1 MATSNNSFVT
11 AGQFKSTTQKV
22 LAKIPKKNSEL
33 VNDSNFI
40 THEEADNSYVDKA
53 THTSDINGIN
63 NSIDE
68 KTDALTA
75 KFDDYALKNHNHDDV
90 YAKTIQVENT
100 VSDINEKIDD
110 VTDKTNAVDAKLANY
125 ALKNHTH
132 DMSSYAT
139 KEDVTFV
146 SNTVNEKEAAINNKL
161 ETEYVT
167 LATLNNEQTGYVKRQ
182 DLNSV
187 ANSVARISVSLTNY
201 AKKTDIP
208 SSKNFATADQLRET
222 NQAVD
227 DVRTTVGAM
236 YTNDQIN
243 SKIDSKASQLTT
255 YTKDEVDAQIAKAEL
270 RAGGTVSDETLKGVI
285 AGVGYAKTKD
295 IEAAYATKE
304 EVNTLTGNVYTKQEV
319 DDALTHVQV
328 DTTGLATKESVDTLK
343 TTIDSMYS
351 NETIDGKFATY
362 APQETTYTKI
372 EVDAAIARAGLN
384 PDGEVSADQIKA
396 IVKEAGY
403 ITGKDVENLADK
415 DSVNVVKDTVNGL
428 YTNNE
433 IDAMFA
439 NLPAVEITQDYVQQK
454 IDNAVQPYL
463 STEEAGKIY
472 ATKNDLK
479 GVKVDTTDLA
489 TKQSVETLTATING
503 MYTNEQIDQKIS
515 NIPASGVDEDAVRG
529 IVNTSLT
536 DYAKTADVDNTYAKK
551 TALETLNSTVSGMYT
566 NEQIDQKISNIPS
579 GGVDEEAV
587 RGIVNASMADY
598 AKSADVETTYVKKGS
613 LTTTLEPYA
622 KKDELTTTLGSYLT
636 KEDAGNTY
644 VSTSDISDMTAKV
657 EKASTDS
664 TTAINTSNGAK
675 SAAETATS
683 TAASANEKAEAAT
696 TTANE
701 AKEAVETNTATVNAS
716 KEIINTVKAQME
728 TLKMA
733 VSSVYVP
740 AGSVVFEE
748 LPEAN
753 RENLGKVYNIINEFT
768 TDNRFLEGEGVKT
781 AAGTNVVIVSLGDG
795 YGYDLLSV
803 GASTRAIATPEQ
815 VLAAMTEVIET
826 GEE

>member
-53 THTSDINGIN
+53 THTSDISGIN
-63 NSIDE
+63 NSIEE

-75 KFDDYALKNHNHDDV
+75 KFDNYALRDHNHDDV

-110 VTDKTNAVDAKLANY
+110 VTEKTNAVDAKLANY

-167 LATLNNEQTGYVKRQ
+167 LATLNNEQTGYVKRP

-208 SSKNFATADQLRET
+208 SSKNFATADQLKET

-227 DVRTTVGAM
+227 DVRTTVEAM

-270 RAGGTVSDETLKGVI
+270 RAGGTVSDETLKGII

-295 IEAAYATKE
+295 IETTYATKE

-343 TTIDSMYS
+343 TTVDSMYS
-351 NETIDGKFATY
+351 NEVLDSKFTTY
-362 APQETTYTKI
+362 APQETTYSKI
-372 EVDAAIARAGLN
+372 EVDAAIAKAGLN

-403 ITGKDVENLADK
+403 VTNKDIENLADK
-415 DSVNVVKDTVNGL
+415 DSVNTVKDTVNGL
-428 YTNNE
+428 YTNSE

-454 IDNAVQPYL
+454 IDDAVQPYL
-463 STEEAGKIY
+463 STEEAGRIY

-489 TKQSVETLTATING
+489 TKQSVETLTATVNG

-515 NIPASGVDEDAVRG
+515 NIPAGGVDEDAVRG

-536 DYAKTADVDNTYAKK
+536 DYAK
-551 TALETLNSTVSGMYT
+551 
-566 NEQIDQKISNIPS
+566 
-579 GGVDEEAV
+579 
-587 RGIVNASMADY
+587 
-598 AKSADVETTYVKKGS
+598 SADIEITYVKKGN
-613 LTTTLEPYA
+613 LTATLEPYA

-664 TTAINTSNGAK
+664 TAAINTANGAK

-701 AKEAVETNTATVNAS
+701 AKEAVETNTAIVNAS
-716 KEIINTVKAQME
+716 KETIDTVKAQME

-753 RENLGKVYNIINEFT
+753 QENLGKVYNIINEFT

>member
-63 NSIDE
+63 NSIEE

-75 KFDDYALKNHNHDDV
+75 KFDDYALRDHNHDDV

-110 VTDKTNAVDAKLANY
+110 VTEKTNAVDAKLANY

-167 LATLNNEQTGYVKRQ
+167 LATLNNEQTGYVKRP

-208 SSKNFATADQLRET
+208 SSKNFATADQLKET

-295 IEAAYATKE
+295 IETTYATKE

-328 DTTGLATKESVDTLK
+328 DTTNLATKESVDTLK
-343 TTIDSMYS
+343 TSVDSMYS
-351 NETIDGKFATY
+351 NETIDGKFAIY

-372 EVDAAIARAGLN
+372 EVDAAIAKAGLN

-415 DSVNVVKDTVNGL
+415 DSVNAVKDTVNGL

-454 IDNAVQPYL
+454 IDDAVQPYL

-489 TKQSVETLTATING
+489 TKQSVETLTATVNG

-515 NIPASGVDEDAVRG
+515 NIPAGGVDEDAVRG

-536 DYAKTADVDNTYAKK
+536 DYAK
-551 TALETLNSTVSGMYT
+551 
-566 NEQIDQKISNIPS
+566 
-579 GGVDEEAV
+579 
-587 RGIVNASMADY
+587 
-598 AKSADVETTYVKKGS
+598 SADIETTYVKKGS
-613 LTTTLEPYA
+613 FTATLEPYA

-664 TTAINTSNGAK
+664 TAAINTANGAK
-675 SAAETATS
+675 SVAETATS

-696 TTANE
+696 TIANE

-716 KEIINTVKAQME
+716 KETIDTVKAQME

>member
-33 VNDSNFI
+33 INDSNFI

-63 NSIDE
+63 NSIEE

-75 KFDDYALKNHNHDDV
+75 KFNDYALKNHNHDDV

-100 VSDINEKIDD
+100 VSDINEKIDN

-139 KEDVTFV
+139 KEDIAFV
-146 SNTVNEKEAAINNKL
+146 SNTVNEKEAAINDKL

-167 LATLNNEQTGYVKRQ
+167 LATLNNEQTGYVKRP

-208 SSKNFATADQLRET
+208 SSKNFATADQLKET
-222 NQAVD
+222 NQVVD
-227 DVRTTVGAM
+227 DVRTTVEAM

-295 IEAAYATKE
+295 IETTYATKE

-319 DDALTHVQV
+319 DDALTHIQV

-343 TTIDSMYS
+343 TTVDSMYS

-372 EVDAAIARAGLN
+372 EVDAAIARAGLT
-384 PDGEVSADQIKA
+384 PDGEASPEQIKA

-403 ITGKDVENLADK
+403 VTNKDIENLADK
-415 DSVNVVKDTVNGL
+415 DSVNTVKDTVNGL
-428 YTNNE
+428 YTNSE

-454 IDNAVQPYL
+454 IDDAVQPYL
-463 STEEAGKIY
+463 STEEAGRIY

-479 GVKVDTTDLA
+479 GVKIDTTDLA
-489 TKQSVETLTATING
+489 TKQSVETLTATVNG

-515 NIPASGVDEDAVRG
+515 NIPADGVDEDTIRG
-529 IVNTSLT
+529 VVNTSLT
-536 DYAKTADVDNTYAKK
+536 DYAK
-551 TALETLNSTVSGMYT
+551 
-566 NEQIDQKISNIPS
+566 
-579 GGVDEEAV
+579 
-587 RGIVNASMADY
+587 
-598 AKSADVETTYVKKGS
+598 SADIETTYVKKGS

-664 TTAINTSNGAK
+664 TAAINTANGAK

-683 TAASANEKAEAAT
+683 TATSANEKAEAAT

-716 KEIINTVKAQME
+716 KETIDTVKAQME

-781 AAGTNVVIVSLGDG
+781 TAGTNVVIVSIGDG

>member
-63 NSIDE
+63 NSIEE

-75 KFDDYALKNHNHDDV
+75 KFNDYALKNHNHDDV

-110 VTDKTNAVDAKLANY
+110 VTEKTNTVDAKLANY

-146 SNTVNEKEAAINNKL
+146 SNTVNEKEAAINDKL

-167 LATLNNEQTGYVKRQ
+167 LATLNNEQTGYVKRP

-343 TTIDSMYS
+343 TTVDSMYS
-351 NETIDGKFATY
+351 NETIDGKFAIY

-415 DSVNVVKDTVNGL
+415 DSVNAVKDTVNGL

-454 IDNAVQPYL
+454 IDDAVQPYL

-489 TKQSVETLTATING
+489 TKQSVETLTATVNG

-515 NIPASGVDEDAVRG
+515 NIPAGGVDEDAVRG

-536 DYAKTADVDNTYAKK
+536 DYAK
-551 TALETLNSTVSGMYT
+551 
-566 NEQIDQKISNIPS
+566 
-579 GGVDEEAV
+579 
-587 RGIVNASMADY
+587 
-598 AKSADVETTYVKKGS
+598 SADIETTYVKKS
-613 LTTTLEPYA
+613 NLTATLEPYA
-622 KKDELTTTLGSYLT
+622 KKDELTTTLDSYLT

-664 TTAINTSNGAK
+664 TAAINTANGAK
-675 SAAETATS
+675 NVAETATS

-696 TTANE
+696 TIANE

-716 KEIINTVKAQME
+716 KETIDTVKAQME

-815 VLAAMTEVIET
+815 VLAAMTEIIET

>member
-63 NSIDE
+63 NSIEE

-75 KFDDYALKNHNHDDV
+75 KFDDYALRDHNHDDV
-90 YAKTIQVENT
+90 YAKTIQIENT

-110 VTDKTNAVDAKLANY
+110 VTEKTNAVDAKLANY

-146 SNTVNEKEAAINNKL
+146 SNTVNEKETAINNKL

-167 LATLNNEQTGYVKRQ
+167 LATLNNEQTGYVKRP

-208 SSKNFATADQLRET
+208 SSKNFATADQLKET

-227 DVRTTVGAM
+227 DVRTTVEAM

-295 IEAAYATKE
+295 IEATYATKE
-304 EVNTLTGNVYTKQEV
+304 EVNTLTENVYTKQEV

-328 DTTGLATKESVDTLK
+328 DTTGLATKESVDILK
-343 TTIDSMYS
+343 TTVDSMYS
-351 NETIDGKFATY
+351 NEVLDSKFTTY
-362 APQETTYTKI
+362 APQETTYSKI

-415 DSVNVVKDTVNGL
+415 DSVNAVKDTVNGL

-454 IDNAVQPYL
+454 INDAVQPYL
-463 STEEAGKIY
+463 STEEAGRIY

-489 TKQSVETLTATING
+489 TKQSVETLTATVNG

-587 RGIVNASMADY
+587 RGIVNASMACY
-598 AKSADVETTYVKKGS
+598 AKSADVENTYVKKNG
-613 LTTTLEPYA
+613 LTTTLETYA
-622 KKDELTTTLGSYLT
+622 KKDELATTLGSYLT

-664 TTAINTSNGAK
+664 TAAISTANEAK

-716 KEIINTVKAQME
+716 KETIDTVKAQME

>member
-40 THEEADNSYVDKA
+40 THEEANNFYVDKA

-63 NSIDE
+63 NSIEE

-75 KFDDYALKNHNHDDV
+75 KFDDYALRD
-90 YAKTIQVENT
+90 
-100 VSDINEKIDD
+100 
-110 VTDKTNAVDAKLANY
+110 
-125 ALKNHTH
+125 HTH

-139 KEDVTFV
+139 KEDIAFV

-167 LATLNNEQTGYVKRQ
+167 LATLNNEQTGYVKRP

-243 SKIDSKASQLTT
+243 SKIDSKASKLTT

-319 DDALTHVQV
+319 DDALAHVQV
-328 DTTGLATKESVDTLK
+328 DTTGLATKESVDILK
-343 TTIDSMYS
+343 TSVDSMYS
-351 NETIDGKFATY
+351 NETIDSKFAIY

-372 EVDAAIARAGLN
+372 EVDAAIAKAGLN

-415 DSVNVVKDTVNGL
+415 DSVNAVKDTVNGL

-454 IDNAVQPYL
+454 IDDAVQPYL

-489 TKQSVETLTATING
+489 TKQSVETLTATVNG

-515 NIPASGVDEDAVRG
+515 NIPAGGVDEDAVRG

-536 DYAKTADVDNTYAKK
+536 DYAK
-551 TALETLNSTVSGMYT
+551 
-566 NEQIDQKISNIPS
+566 
-579 GGVDEEAV
+579 
-587 RGIVNASMADY
+587 
-598 AKSADVETTYVKKGS
+598 SADIETTYVKKGS

-664 TTAINTSNGAK
+664 TAAINTANGAK

-683 TAASANEKAEAAT
+683 TATSANEKAEAAT

-716 KEIINTVKAQME
+716 KETIDTVKAQME

-826 GEE
+826 REE

>member
-63 NSIDE
+63 NSIEE

-75 KFDDYALKNHNHDDV
+75 KFDDYALRDHNHDDV
-90 YAKTIQVENT
+90 YAKTIQIENT

-110 VTDKTNAVDAKLANY
+110 VTEKTNAVDAKLANY

-146 SNTVNEKEAAINNKL
+146 SNTVNEKEAAINEKL

-167 LATLNNEQTGYVKRQ
+167 LATLNNEQTGYVKRP

-227 DVRTTVGAM
+227 DVRTTVEAM

-285 AGVGYAKTKD
+285 AGVGYAKAKD
-295 IEAAYATKE
+295 IETTYATKE
-304 EVNTLTGNVYTKQEV
+304 EVNILTGNVYTKQEV

-343 TTIDSMYS
+343 TTVDSMYS
-351 NETIDGKFATY
+351 NETIDSKFSIY

-372 EVDAAIARAGLN
+372 EVDAAIARAGLT
-384 PDGEVSADQIKA
+384 PDGEASPEQIKA

-403 ITGKDVENLADK
+403 ITGKDVENLANK
-415 DSVNVVKDTVNGL
+415 DSVNAVKDTVNGL

-439 NLPAVEITQDYVQQK
+439 NLPVVEITQDYVQQK
-454 IDNAVQPYL
+454 IDDAVQPYL
-463 STEEAGKIY
+463 STEEAGRIY

-489 TKQSVETLTATING
+489 TKQSVETLTATVNG

-515 NIPASGVDEDAVRG
+515 NIPAGGVDEDAVRG

-536 DYAKTADVDNTYAKK
+536 DYAK
-551 TALETLNSTVSGMYT
+551 
-566 NEQIDQKISNIPS
+566 
-579 GGVDEEAV
+579 
-587 RGIVNASMADY
+587 
-598 AKSADVETTYVKKGS
+598 SADIETTYVKKGS

-636 KEDAGNTY
+636 KEDADNTY

-664 TTAINTSNGAK
+664 TAAINTANGAK

-683 TAASANEKAEAAT
+683 TAASASEKAEAAT

-716 KEIINTVKAQME
+716 KETIDTVKAQME

-768 TDNRFLEGEGVKT
+768 TDNRFLEGEGIKT

>member
-11 AGQFKSTTQKV
+11 AVQFKSTTQKV

-53 THTSDINGIN
+53 THISDINGIN
-63 NSIDE
+63 NSIEE

-75 KFDDYALKNHNHDDV
+75 KFNDYALRDHNHDDV

-110 VTDKTNAVDAKLANY
+110 VTEKTNAVDAKLANY

-146 SNTVNEKEAAINNKL
+146 SNTVNEKEAAINDKL

-167 LATLNNEQTGYVKRQ
+167 LATLNNEQTGYVKRP

-208 SSKNFATADQLRET
+208 SSKNFATADQLKET

-227 DVRTTVGAM
+227 DVRTTVGTM

-243 SKIDSKASQLTT
+243 SKIDSKASKLTT

-304 EVNTLTGNVYTKQEV
+304 EVNTLTENVYTKQEV

-328 DTTGLATKESVDTLK
+328 DTTGLATKESIDTLK
-343 TTIDSMYS
+343 TTVDSMYS
-351 NETIDGKFATY
+351 NEVLDSKFTAY
-362 APQETTYTKI
+362 APQETTYSKI

-415 DSVNVVKDTVNGL
+415 DSVNAVKDTVNGL
-428 YTNNE
+428 YTNSE

-454 IDNAVQPYL
+454 INDAVQPYL

-479 GVKVDTTDLA
+479 GVKIDTTDLA
-489 TKQSVETLTATING
+489 TKQSVETLTATVNG

-515 NIPASGVDEDAVRG
+515 DIPASGVDED
-529 IVNTSLT
+529 
-536 DYAKTADVDNTYAKK
+536 
-551 TALETLNSTVSGMYT
+551 
-566 NEQIDQKISNIPS
+566 
-579 GGVDEEAV
+579 AV

-598 AKSADVETTYVKKGS
+598 AKSADVENTYVKKNG
-613 LTTTLEPYA
+613 LTTTLETYA

-644 VSTSDISDMTAKV
+644 VSTSDISDMTTKV

-664 TTAINTSNGAK
+664 TAAINTANGAK

-683 TAASANEKAEAAT
+683 TAASASEKAEAAT

-716 KEIINTVKAQME
+716 KETIDTVKAQME

>member
-63 NSIDE
+63 NSIKE

-75 KFDDYALKNHNHDDV
+75 KFDDYALRDHNHDDV

-110 VTDKTNAVDAKLANY
+110 VTEKTNAVDTKLANY

-167 LATLNNEQTGYVKRQ
+167 LATLNNEQTGYVKRP

-227 DVRTTVGAM
+227 DVRTTVEAM

-295 IEAAYATKE
+295 IETTYATKE
-304 EVNTLTGNVYTKQEV
+304 EVNTLTGNVYTKQEI
-319 DDALTHVQV
+319 DDAFTHVQV

-343 TTIDSMYS
+343 TAVDSMYS
-351 NETIDGKFATY
+351 NEVLDRKFTAY
-362 APQETTYTKI
+362 APQETTYSKI
-372 EVDAAIARAGLN
+372 EVDAAIARAGLT
-384 PDGEVSADQIKA
+384 PDGEASPEQIKA

-403 ITGKDVENLADK
+403 VTNKDIESLADK
-415 DSVNVVKDTVNGL
+415 NSVNTVKDTVNGL
-428 YTNNE
+428 YTNSE

-454 IDNAVQPYL
+454 IDDAVQPYL

-479 GVKVDTTDLA
+479 GVKIDTTDLA
-489 TKQSVETLTATING
+489 TKQSVETLTATVNG

-515 NIPASGVDEDAVRG
+515 DIPASGVDEDAVRG

-536 DYAKTADVDNTYAKK
+536 DYAK
-551 TALETLNSTVSGMYT
+551 
-566 NEQIDQKISNIPS
+566 
-579 GGVDEEAV
+579 
-587 RGIVNASMADY
+587 
-598 AKSADVETTYVKKGS
+598 SADVENTYVKKNG
-613 LTTTLEPYA
+613 LTTTLETYA

-644 VSTSDISDMTAKV
+644 VSTSDISDMTTKV

-664 TTAINTSNGAK
+664 TAAINTANGAK

-683 TAASANEKAEAAT
+683 TAASASEKAEAAT

-716 KEIINTVKAQME
+716 KETIDTVKAQME

-781 AAGTNVVIVSLGDG
+781 TAGTNVVIVSLGDG

>member
-33 VNDSNFI
+33 INDSNFI

-53 THTSDINGIN
+53 THTSDINDIN

-75 KFDDYALKNHNHDDV
+75 KFNDYALKNHNHDNV

-100 VSDINEKIDD
+100 ISDINEKIDD
-110 VTDKTNAVDAKLANY
+110 VTEKTNAVDAKLANY

-132 DMSSYAT
+132 DMSYYAT

-146 SNTVNEKEAAINNKL
+146 SNTINEKEAAINNKL

-167 LATLNNEQTGYVKRQ
+167 LATLNNEQTGYVKRP

-227 DVRTTVGAM
+227 DVRTTVEAM

-243 SKIDSKASQLTT
+243 SKIDSKASKLTT

-319 DDALTHVQV
+319 DNALTHVQV

-343 TTIDSMYS
+343 TTVDSMYS
-351 NETIDGKFATY
+351 NEVLDSKFTTY

-415 DSVNVVKDTVNGL
+415 DSVNAVKNTVNGL

-454 IDNAVQPYL
+454 IDDAVQPYL

-489 TKQSVETLTATING
+489 TKQSVETLTATVNG

-515 NIPASGVDEDAVRG
+515 NIPAGGVDEDAVRG

-536 DYAKTADVDNTYAKK
+536 DYAK
-551 TALETLNSTVSGMYT
+551 
-566 NEQIDQKISNIPS
+566 
-579 GGVDEEAV
+579 
-587 RGIVNASMADY
+587 
-598 AKSADVETTYVKKGS
+598 SADIETTYVKKGS
-613 LTTTLEPYA
+613 LTATLEPYA

-644 VSTSDISDMTAKV
+644 VSTSDINDMTAKV

-664 TTAINTSNGAK
+664 TSAINTANGAK
-675 SAAETATS
+675 SVAETATS

-696 TTANE
+696 TIANE

-716 KEIINTVKAQME
+716 KETIDTVKAQME

-768 TDNRFLEGEGVKT
+768 TDNRFLEGEGIKT

>member
-40 THEEADNSYVDKA
+40 THEEANNSYVDKA

-63 NSIDE
+63 NSIEE
-68 KTDALTA
+68 KTNALTA
-75 KFDDYALKNHNHDDV
+75 KFDDYAF
-90 YAKTIQVENT
+90 
-100 VSDINEKIDD
+100 
-110 VTDKTNAVDAKLANY
+110 
-125 ALKNHTH
+125 KNHTH

-146 SNTVNEKEAAINNKL
+146 SNTVNEKEAAINEKL

-167 LATLNNEQTGYVKRQ
+167 LATLNNEQTGYVKRS

-243 SKIDSKASQLTT
+243 SKIDSKASKLTT

-295 IEAAYATKE
+295 IETTYATKE

-343 TTIDSMYS
+343 TSVDSMYS

-362 APQETTYTKI
+362 APQETTYSKI

-415 DSVNVVKDTVNGL
+415 DSVNAVKDTVNGL

-454 IDNAVQPYL
+454 IDDAVQPYL

-489 TKQSVETLTATING
+489 TKQSVETLTATVNG

-515 NIPASGVDEDAVRG
+515 NIPAGGVDEDIVRG

-536 DYAKTADVDNTYAKK
+536 
-551 TALETLNSTVSGMYT
+551 
-566 NEQIDQKISNIPS
+566 
-579 GGVDEEAV
+579 
-587 RGIVNASMADY
+587 DY

-613 LTTTLEPYA
+613 LTATLEPYA

-664 TTAINTSNGAK
+664 TAAINTANEAK

-683 TAASANEKAEAAT
+683 TAVSANEKAEAAT

-716 KEIINTVKAQME
+716 KETIDTVKAQME

-753 RENLGKVYNIINEFT
+753 GENLGKVYNIINEFT

-815 VLAAMTEVIET
+815 VLAAMTEAI
-826 GEE
+826 

>member
-63 NSIDE
+63 NSIKE

-75 KFDDYALKNHNHDDV
+75 KFDDYALRDHNHDDV

-110 VTDKTNAVDAKLANY
+110 VTEKTNAVDTKLANY

-167 LATLNNEQTGYVKRQ
+167 LATLNNEQTGYVKRP

-227 DVRTTVGAM
+227 DVRTTVEAM

-295 IEAAYATKE
+295 IETTYATKE
-304 EVNTLTGNVYTKQEV
+304 EVNTLTGNVYTKQEI
-319 DDALTHVQV
+319 DDAFTHVQV

-343 TTIDSMYS
+343 TAVDSMYS
-351 NETIDGKFATY
+351 NEVLDRKFTAY
-362 APQETTYTKI
+362 APQETTYSKI
-372 EVDAAIARAGLN
+372 EVDAAIARAGLT
-384 PDGEVSADQIKA
+384 PDGEASPEQIKA

-403 ITGKDVENLADK
+403 VTNKDIESLADK
-415 DSVNVVKDTVNGL
+415 NSVNTVKDTVNGL
-428 YTNNE
+428 YTNSE

-454 IDNAVQPYL
+454 INDAVQPYL

-479 GVKVDTTDLA
+479 GVKIDTTDLA
-489 TKQSVETLTATING
+489 TKQSVETLTATVNG

-515 NIPASGVDEDAVRG
+515 DIPASGVDEDAVRG

-536 DYAKTADVDNTYAKK
+536 DYAK
-551 TALETLNSTVSGMYT
+551 
-566 NEQIDQKISNIPS
+566 
-579 GGVDEEAV
+579 
-587 RGIVNASMADY
+587 
-598 AKSADVETTYVKKGS
+598 SADVENTYVKKNG
-613 LTTTLEPYA
+613 LTTTLETYA

-644 VSTSDISDMTAKV
+644 VSTSDISDMTTKV

-664 TTAINTSNGAK
+664 TAAINTANGAK

-683 TAASANEKAEAAT
+683 TAASASEKAEAAT

-716 KEIINTVKAQME
+716 KETIDTVKAQME

-781 AAGTNVVIVSLGDG
+781 TAGTNVVIVSLGDG

>member
-40 THEEADNSYVDKA
+40 THEEANNSYVDKA
-53 THTSDINGIN
+53 THTSDINDIN

-75 KFDDYALKNHNHDDV
+75 KFNDYALKNHNHDDV

-110 VTDKTNAVDAKLANY
+110 VTEKTNAVDAKLANY

-132 DMSSYAT
+132 DMSYYAT

-167 LATLNNEQTGYVKRQ
+167 LATLNNEQTGYVKRP

-227 DVRTTVGAM
+227 DVRTTVEAM

-243 SKIDSKASQLTT
+243 SKIDSKASKLTT

-295 IEAAYATKE
+295 IETTYATKE

-328 DTTGLATKESVDTLK
+328 DTTNLATKESVDTLK
-343 TTIDSMYS
+343 TSVDSMYS
-351 NETIDGKFATY
+351 NETIDGKFAIY

-372 EVDAAIARAGLN
+372 EVDAAIAKAGLN

-403 ITGKDVENLADK
+403 ITGKDVENFADK
-415 DSVNVVKDTVNGL
+415 DSVNAVKDTVNGL

-439 NLPAVEITQDYVQQK
+439 NLPAVEITQDYIQQK
-454 IDNAVQPYL
+454 IDDAVQPYL

-489 TKQSVETLTATING
+489 TKQSVETLTATVNG

-515 NIPASGVDEDAVRG
+515 NISAGGVDEDTIRG
-529 IVNTSLT
+529 VVNTSLT
-536 DYAKTADVDNTYAKK
+536 DYAK
-551 TALETLNSTVSGMYT
+551 
-566 NEQIDQKISNIPS
+566 
-579 GGVDEEAV
+579 
-587 RGIVNASMADY
+587 
-598 AKSADVETTYVKKGS
+598 SADIETTYVKKGN
-613 LTTTLEPYA
+613 LTATLEPYA

-664 TTAINTSNGAK
+664 TAAINTANGAK
-675 SAAETATS
+675 SVAETATS

-716 KEIINTVKAQME
+716 KETIDTVKAQME

>member
-22 LAKIPKKNSEL
+22 LTKIPKKNSEL

-53 THTSDINGIN
+53 THTSDINDIN

-68 KTDALTA
+68 KTDSLTA
-75 KFDDYALKNHNHDDV
+75 KFNDYALKNHNHDDV
-90 YAKTIQVENT
+90 YAKTIQIENT

-110 VTDKTNAVDAKLANY
+110 VTEKANAVDAKLTNY

-167 LATLNNEQTGYVKRQ
+167 LATLNNEQTGYVKRP

-227 DVRTTVGAM
+227 DVRTTVEAM

-243 SKIDSKASQLTT
+243 SKIDSKASKLTT

-319 DDALTHVQV
+319 DNALTHVQV

-343 TTIDSMYS
+343 TTVDSMYS
-351 NETIDGKFATY
+351 NEVLDSKFTTY

-372 EVDAAIARAGLN
+372 EVDAAIARAELN

-415 DSVNVVKDTVNGL
+415 DSVNAVKNTVNGL

-439 NLPAVEITQDYVQQK
+439 NLPAVEITQD
-454 IDNAVQPYL
+454 
-463 STEEAGKIY
+463 
-472 ATKNDLK
+472 
-479 GVKVDTTDLA
+479 
-489 TKQSVETLTATING
+489 
-503 MYTNEQIDQKIS
+503 
-515 NIPASGVDEDAVRG
+515 
-529 IVNTSLT
+529 
-536 DYAKTADVDNTYAKK
+536 
-551 TALETLNSTVSGMYT
+551 
-566 NEQIDQKISNIPS
+566 
-579 GGVDEEAV
+579 
-587 RGIVNASMADY
+587 
-598 AKSADVETTYVKKGS
+598 
-613 LTTTLEPYA
+613 
-622 KKDELTTTLGSYLT
+622 
-636 KEDAGNTY
+636 
-644 VSTSDISDMTAKV
+644 
-657 EKASTDS
+657 
-664 TTAINTSNGAK
+664 
-675 SAAETATS
+675 
-683 TAASANEKAEAAT
+683 
-696 TTANE
+696 
-701 AKEAVETNTATVNAS
+701 
-716 KEIINTVKAQME
+716 
-728 TLKMA
+728 
-733 VSSVYVP
+733 
-740 AGSVVFEE
+740 
-748 LPEAN
+748 
-753 RENLGKVYNIINEFT
+753 
-768 TDNRFLEGEGVKT
+768 
-781 AAGTNVVIVSLGDG
+781 
-795 YGYDLLSV
+795 
-803 GASTRAIATPEQ
+803 
-815 VLAAMTEVIET
+815 
-826 GEE
+826 

>member
-40 THEEADNSYVDKA
+40 THEEANNSYVDKA

-63 NSIDE
+63 NSIEE

-75 KFDDYALKNHNHDDV
+75 KFDDYALRDHNHDDV

-100 VSDINEKIDD
+100 VSDINEKIND
-110 VTDKTNAVDAKLANY
+110 VTEKTNAVDAKFANY

-146 SNTVNEKEAAINNKL
+146 SNTVNEKEAAINDKL

-167 LATLNNEQTGYVKRQ
+167 LATLNNEQTGYVKRP

-208 SSKNFATADQLRET
+208 SSKNFATADQLKET

-243 SKIDSKASQLTT
+243 SKIDSKASKLTT

-295 IEAAYATKE
+295 IETTYATKE

-319 DDALTHVQV
+319 DDALTHIQV

-343 TTIDSMYS
+343 TTVDSMYS
-351 NETIDGKFATY
+351 NEVLDSKFTAY
-362 APQETTYTKI
+362 APQETTYSKI
-372 EVDAAIARAGLN
+372 EVDAAIAKAGLN

-415 DSVNVVKDTVNGL
+415 NSVNAVKDTVNGL

-454 IDNAVQPYL
+454 IDDAVQPYL
-463 STEEAGKIY
+463 STEEASKIY

-489 TKQSVETLTATING
+489 TKQSVETLTATVND

-515 NIPASGVDEDAVRG
+515 NIPAGGVDEDTVRG

-536 DYAKTADVDNTYAKK
+536 DYAKNADI
-551 TALETLNSTVSGMYT
+551 E
-566 NEQIDQKISNIPS
+566 I
-579 GGVDEEAV
+579 
-587 RGIVNASMADY
+587 
-598 AKSADVETTYVKKGS
+598 TYVKKGS
-613 LTTTLEPYA
+613 LTATLEPYA

-664 TTAINTSNGAK
+664 TAAINTANGAK
-675 SAAETATS
+675 NVAETATS

-716 KEIINTVKAQME
+716 KETIDTVKAQME

-826 GEE
+826 REE

>member
-40 THEEADNSYVDKA
+40 THEEVNNSYVDKA

-63 NSIDE
+63 NSIEE

-75 KFDDYALKNHNHDDV
+75 KFNDYALRDHN
-90 YAKTIQVENT
+90 
-100 VSDINEKIDD
+100 
-110 VTDKTNAVDAKLANY
+110 
-125 ALKNHTH
+125 H

-146 SNTVNEKEAAINNKL
+146 SNTVNEKEAAINDKL

-167 LATLNNEQTGYVKRQ
+167 LATLNNEQTGYVKRP

-208 SSKNFATADQLRET
+208 SSKNFATADQLKET

-295 IEAAYATKE
+295 IEITYATKE

-328 DTTGLATKESVDTLK
+328 DTTNLATKESVDTLK
-343 TTIDSMYS
+343 TSVDSMYS
-351 NETIDGKFATY
+351 NETIDGKFAIY

-415 DSVNVVKDTVNGL
+415 DSVNAVKDTVNGL

-454 IDNAVQPYL
+454 IDDAVQPYL

-489 TKQSVETLTATING
+489 TKQSVETLTATVNG

-515 NIPASGVDEDAVRG
+515 NIPAGGVDEDAVRG

-536 DYAKTADVDNTYAKK
+536 DYAK
-551 TALETLNSTVSGMYT
+551 
-566 NEQIDQKISNIPS
+566 
-579 GGVDEEAV
+579 
-587 RGIVNASMADY
+587 
-598 AKSADVETTYVKKGS
+598 SADIETTYVKKGS
-613 LTTTLEPYA
+613 FTATLEPYA

-664 TTAINTSNGAK
+664 TAAINTANGAK
-675 SAAETATS
+675 SVAETATS

-696 TTANE
+696 TIANE

-716 KEIINTVKAQME
+716 KETIDTVKAQME

>member
-40 THEEADNSYVDKA
+40 THEEANNSYVDKA

-63 NSIDE
+63 NSIEE
-68 KTDALTA
+68 KTNALTA
-75 KFDDYALKNHNHDDV
+75 KFDDYAF
-90 YAKTIQVENT
+90 
-100 VSDINEKIDD
+100 
-110 VTDKTNAVDAKLANY
+110 
-125 ALKNHTH
+125 KNHTH

-146 SNTVNEKEAAINNKL
+146 SNTVNEKEAAINEKL

-167 LATLNNEQTGYVKRQ
+167 LATLNNEQTGYVKRS

-243 SKIDSKASQLTT
+243 SKIDSKASKLTT

-295 IEAAYATKE
+295 IETTYATKE

-343 TTIDSMYS
+343 TSVDSMYS

-362 APQETTYTKI
+362 APQETTYSKI

-415 DSVNVVKDTVNGL
+415 DSVNAVKDTVNGL

-454 IDNAVQPYL
+454 IDDAVQPYL

-489 TKQSVETLTATING
+489 TKQSVETLTATVNG

-515 NIPASGVDEDAVRG
+515 NIPAGGVDEDIVRG

-536 DYAKTADVDNTYAKK
+536 
-551 TALETLNSTVSGMYT
+551 
-566 NEQIDQKISNIPS
+566 
-579 GGVDEEAV
+579 
-587 RGIVNASMADY
+587 DY

-613 LTTTLEPYA
+613 LTATLEPYA

-664 TTAINTSNGAK
+664 TAAINTANEAK
-675 SAAETATS
+675 SAAESATS
-683 TAASANEKAEAAT
+683 TAVSANEKAEAAT

-716 KEIINTVKAQME
+716 KETIDTVKAQME

-753 RENLGKVYNIINEFT
+753 GENLGKVYNIINEFT

-815 VLAAMTEVIET
+815 VLAAMTEAI
-826 GEE
+826 